1 MLGRSRAAAG
11 RVRVKADFIWMAFV
25 LAMSTRVLTKLAQL
39 QAIFREM
46 DRALIAYSGGID
58 STLVAKVAVDVLQD
72 RALAVTANSPSLMP
86 EDFEDAKVQ
95 AAQMGVAHKVVATY
109 EMENEQYTSNPTNRC
124 YFCKSELHDTLK
136 PLAVEMGYPY
146 VVDGVNADDLLDYR
160 PGIVAAKERGV
171 RSPLAE
177 VGIGKLEVRE
187 LAKHLG
193 LPWWD
198 KPSQP
203 CLSSRF
209 PYGEL
214 ITTEKLHR
222 VGQAERYVRGL
233 GYQNLRV
240 RSDGET
246 ARIELMPEE
255 IVGFVT
261 KVPLPELVE
270 AFRGFGFTY
279 VTLDLEGYKSGKL
292 NRVLSEVGS

>member
-1 MLGRSRAAAG
+1 
-11 RVRVKADFIWMAFV
+11 
-25 LAMSTRVLTKLAQL
+25 MSDVVSNHGLTKLAQL

-58 STLVAKVAVDVLQD
+58 STLVAKVAVDVLGD
-72 RALAVTANSPSLMP
+72 RAIAVTANSPSLMP
-86 EDFEDAKVQ
+86 EDFEDARSQ
-95 AAQMGVAHKVVATY
+95 AAEIGIAHLVVATH
-109 EMENEQYTSNPTNRC
+109 EMDNEQYTSNPVNRC

-136 PLAVEMGYPY
+136 PMAVEMGFPY

-160 PGIVAAKERGV
+160 PGIAAAKERGV

-177 VGIGKLEVRE
+177 VGISKLEVRE
-187 LAKHLG
+187 LAKQLG
-193 LPWWD
+193 MPWWD

-222 VGQAERYVRGL
+222 VGRAERYLRDL

-255 IVGFVT
+255 IQDFVS
-261 KVPLPELVE
+261 KVALPELVE

-292 NRVLSEVGS
+292 NRVLSETSA

>member
-1 MLGRSRAAAG
+1 
-11 RVRVKADFIWMAFV
+11 
-25 LAMSTRVLTKLAQL
+25 MSDAVINHGPTKLAQL

-58 STLVAKVAVDVLQD
+58 STLVAKVAVDVLGD
-72 RALAVTANSPSLMP
+72 RAMAVTANSPSLMP
-86 EDFEDAKVQ
+86 EDFEDAKRQ
-95 AAQMGVAHKVVATY
+95 AAEIGIAHRVVATH
-109 EMENEQYTSNPTNRC
+109 EMDNDQYTSNPVNRC

-136 PLAVEMGYPY
+136 PIAVEMGYPY

-160 PGIVAAKERGV
+160 PGIAAAKERGV

-177 VGIGKLEVRE
+177 VGISKLEVRE
-187 LAKHLG
+187 MAKQLG
-193 LPWWD
+193 MPWWD

-222 VGQAERYVRGL
+222 VGRAERYMRDL

-255 IVGFVT
+255 IAGFVSSVDLST
-261 KVPLPELVE
+261 LVAAFQEL
-270 AFRGFGFTY
+270 GFQY

-292 NRVLSEVGS
+292 NRVLSKVNN

>member
-1 MLGRSRAAAG
+1 
-11 RVRVKADFIWMAFV
+11 
-25 LAMSTRVLTKLAQL
+25 MSDAVSNNEPNKLAQL

-58 STLVAKVAVDVLQD
+58 STLVAKVAVDVLGD

-86 EDFEDAKVQ
+86 EDFEDARSQ
-95 AAQMGVAHKVVATY
+95 AAEIGIAHRVVSTH
-109 EMENEQYTSNPTNRC
+109 EMDNDQYTSNPVNRC

-136 PLAVEMGYPY
+136 PMAVEMGFPY

-160 PGIVAAKERGV
+160 PGIAAAKERGV

-177 VGIGKLEVRE
+177 VGISKLEVRE
-187 LAKHLG
+187 LAKQLG
-193 LPWWD
+193 MPWWD

-222 VGQAERYVRGL
+222 VGRAERYMRDL
-233 GYQNLRV
+233 GYRNLRV

-255 IVGFVT
+255 IAGFVVT
-261 KVPLPELVE
+261 VDLPELVE
-270 AFRGFGFTY
+270 AFQGFGFTY

-292 NRVLSEVGS
+292 NRVLERAGSAK